1 MASWMDVDF
10 LMTQWY
16 QEASVDA
23 HYEIIALDSEV
34 DDLLS
39 IRAKSAAERSIRIWA
54 IHDLSQQ
61 KADLMEDHRP
71 QVRLA
76 TADRQTNKSLR
87 W

>member
-1 MASWMDVDF
+1 MDVEF

-23 HYEIIALDSEV
+23 HYEIIAIDSDM
-34 DDLLS
+34 DDLFS
-39 IRAKSAAERSIRIWA
+39 TRARSAAERSIKVWA
-54 IHDLSQQ
+54 IHDLIQQ
-61 KADLMEDHRP
+61 KADLMEDYQP

-76 TADRQTNKSLR
+76 AADRQTNKSLR

>member
-1 MASWMDVDF
+1 MASWMDVEF

-16 QEASVDA
+16 QEASDIA
-23 HYEIIALDSEV
+23 WYEIIAIDSEL

-39 IRAKSAAERSIRIWA
+39 IEPMSAAERSIVSWA
-54 IHDLSQQ
+54 VHDLAQQ

-76 TADRQTNKSLR
+76 AADRQTNKSLR